1 MAETKTPGGVRT
13 EELIYALDVGTR
25 SVIGMVGRAEN
36 GRVRVLAVEKE
47 PHPRRA
53 MLDGQIEDIAQVAQV
68 VEQVT
73 RRLEERMGLKLERA
87 CVAAAGRALRW
98 SCPRP
103 ESWGRSS
110 WAAWRRRRCP
120 TPSSTSGR
128 GSTGSS
134 ASSWWAIPSPGACWT
149 VTP

>member
-1 MAETKTPGGVRT
+1 MSETKTPSGVQT

-36 GRVRVLAVEKE
+36 GRVRVLAVEKQ

-73 RRLEERMGLKLERA
+73 HRLEERMGLKLERA
-87 CVAAAGRALRW
+87 CVAAAGRALRTEQGHGALEL
-98 SCPRP
+98 P
-103 ESWGRSS
+103 ETGKLGEEQLGQLE
-110 WAAWRRRRCP
+110 AAAVADAEQHLRE
-120 TPSSTSGR
+120 
-128 GSTGSS
+128 
-134 ASSWWAIPSPGACWT
+134 
-149 VTP
+149 VEDQ